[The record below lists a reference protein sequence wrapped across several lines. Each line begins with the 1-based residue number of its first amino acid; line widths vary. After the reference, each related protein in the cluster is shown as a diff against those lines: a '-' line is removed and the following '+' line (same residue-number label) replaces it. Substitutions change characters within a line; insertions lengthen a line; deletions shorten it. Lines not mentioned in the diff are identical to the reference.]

1 MNGDQDMN
9 RALVGG
15 IVTLL
20 FALPVAADDAAQKP
34 WAGSL
39 GLSLLATTGN
49 SDTQSLGFEFGLK
62 RIPDPWGLEVAAK
75 YLRATKDGVTDAER
89 YLAGVRGTRSLN
101 DRWSVFVGA
110 SGERDTFAGFDL
122 RGILEGGATYKFL
135 TGPVHALAFD
145 GGLTWTKLNPVSGSN
160 RSFVGGILGAAYQ
173 WTLSK
178 TSAFTQKLRWYPDFD
193 ETSDWRATSETA
205 LKASLTDT
213 LALKAAYEV
222 RYSNQP
228 VPGFHKTDTA
238 STVSLVASF

>member
-1 MNGDQDMN
+1 MKRTCVAG
-9 RALVGG
+9 LV
-15 IVTLL
+15 VLL
-20 FALPVAADDAAQKP
+20 SALPVAADDAAKTP
-34 WAGSL
+34 WSGSL

-49 SDTQSLGFEFGLK
+49 SDTDSLGVEFGLK
-62 RIPDPWGLEVAAK
+62 RVPDPWGIEIGAK
-75 YLRATKDGVTDAER
+75 YLRATQDGITNAER
-89 YLAGVRGTRSLN
+89 YLAGVRGTRALD

-122 RGILEGGATYKFL
+122 RGILEGGATYKLL
-135 TGPVHALAFD
+135 TGTVHALAVD

-160 RSFVGGILGAAYQ
+160 RSFVGGIVGAAYQ

-178 TSAFTQKLRWYPDFD
+178 TSAFTEQLRLYPDFD
-193 ETSDWRATSETA
+193 RTNDWRATSETA

-213 LALKAAYEV
+213 LALKAGYEV
-222 RYSNQP
+222 RYSNEP